1 MSEAPARCL
10 RHILRGIIMDKLS
23 QAQAEL
29 REMDAL
35 AAENFPVHRL
45 HPLCKLLV
53 TVCFIVTVVSFPKY
67 DFTGLAVMV
76 LYPIILFQA
85 AGIPVGTCFYKL
97 RVVLP
102 LVCAVGLVNPF
113 LDRTPWMQLGNLT
126 VTGGLVSMV
135 TLMMKGVFSLMA
147 SFLLIATTP
156 IDSLCAALRRL
167 HVPSILTTLL
177 LLTYRYIGV
186 MLEQVSIMTES
197 YKLRAPGQK
206 GIHISAWGSFLG
218 QLLLRSMDRAQEL
231 YDSMRLRGFRGDFF
245 YANVP
250 PCKPGSIVFCFACAA
265 SFLLA
270 RLVPITSL
278 LGSLFVG

>member
-1 MSEAPARCL
+1 
-10 RHILRGIIMDKLS
+10 MDKLS
-23 QAQAEL
+23 KAQWEL

-35 AAENFPVHRL
+35 AAEDSPVHRL

-53 TVCFIVTVVSFPKY
+53 TIGYIATVVSFPKY
-67 DFTGLAVMV
+67 DFTGLVVMV
-76 LYPIILFQA
+76 LYPVALFQIS
-85 AGIPVGTCFYKL
+85 GIPMGTCFYKL

-113 LDRTPWMQLGNLT
+113 LDHTALARLGNLT
-126 VTGGLVSMV
+126 VTGGLLSMV

-147 SFLLIATTP
+147 SFLLIATTSM
-156 IDSLCAALRRL
+156 DALCAALRKL

-186 MLEQVSIMTES
+186 MLEQVSVMTQA
-197 YKLRAPGQK
+197 YRLRAPGQK

-231 YDSMRLRGFRGDFF
+231 YGSMLLRGFDGEF
-245 YANVP
+245 YYADVS
-250 PCKPGSIVFCFACAA
+250 PCRWSGIVYTAGCIAVFALVRLTPVA
-265 SFLLA
+265 SM
-270 RLVPITSL
+270 
-278 LGSLFVG
+278 LGGFFVG

>member
-1 MSEAPARCL
+1 
-10 RHILRGIIMDKLS
+10 MDKLS
-23 QAQAEL
+23 QAQSEL

-35 AAENFPVHRL
+35 AAEDSPIHRL

-53 TVCFIVTVVSFPKY
+53 TVAYIATVVSFPKY
-67 DFTGLAVMV
+67 DFTGLVVMV
-76 LYPIILFQA
+76 LYPVFLFQA
-85 AGIPVGTCFYKL
+85 ALIPVGTCFYKL

-113 LDRTPWMQLGNLT
+113 LDKMPLLQFGNLT
-126 VTGGLVSMV
+126 VTGGMVSMV
-135 TLMMKGVFSLMA
+135 TLMLKGVFSLMA

-167 HVPSILTTLL
+167 HVPSLLTTLL

-186 MLEQVSIMTES
+186 MLEEVGIMTEG

-231 YDSMRLRGFRGDFF
+231 FDSMQLRGFRGEFF

-250 PCKPGSIVFCFACAA
+250 PCKVSGILYTIACVGM
-265 SFLLA
+265 FLLA
-270 RLVPITSL
+270 RLIPITSA
-278 LGSLFVG
+278 LGNLFVR

>member
-1 MSEAPARCL
+1 
-10 RHILRGIIMDKLS
+10 MDKLS
-23 QAQAEL
+23 KAQSEL

-35 AAENFPVHRL
+35 AAEDSPVHRL
-45 HPLCKLLV
+45 HPLCKLLA
-53 TVCFIVTVVSFPKY
+53 TIGYIVTVVSFPKY
-67 DFTGLAVMV
+67 DFTGLVVMV
-76 LYPIILFQA
+76 LYPVVMFQA
-85 AGIPVGTCFYKL
+85 SGIPVSTCFYKL

-113 LDRTPWMQLGNLT
+113 LDRAPLMQLGGLT
-126 VTGGLVSMV
+126 VTGGVVSMV

-147 SFLLIATTP
+147 SFLLIATTS
-156 IDSLCAALRRL
+156 IDALCAALRRL

-186 MLEQVSIMTES
+186 MLEQVSVMTEA

-231 YDSMRLRGFRGDFF
+231 YDSMLLRGFQGEFF
-245 YANVP
+245 YADVP
-250 PCKPGSIVFCFACAA
+250 PCRWSGIVYTIGCIAVFA
-265 SFLLA
+265 LV
-270 RLVPITSL
+270 RLVPVAAM
-278 LGSLFVG
+278 LGSFFVG